1 MAHITGTKKEEFR
14 GSMKVYATVK
24 TPEGVASYPHLNTPD
39 EYMGNLQYKTDLRL
53 NPSDPETATFIE
65 EIKAWEEKAKVTQR
79 GNLQE
84 QIDACKGARDADKK
98 SKLEGMHADLDSPK
112 YKSLVEPEYDADS
125 GEPTGMLIIRRKIKM
140 KAEGGSG
147 ADKYTMQ
154 PKIYNATGRVDNAT
168 APQITA
174 GSTLRLNIDISTY
187 EMPSSGFVGIA
198 VRLKD
203 VLIVKI
209 AESGGAGGS
218 NPFGGDNAQQP
229 DTFNASAGLDETSD
243 SDEY

>member
-1 MAHITGTKKEEFR
+1 MAHITGTKKEEFK

-24 TPEGVASYPHLNTPD
+24 TPEGVASFPHLITPD
-39 EYMGNLQYKTDLRL
+39 EYMGKKQYKTDLRL
-53 NPSDPETATFIE
+53 NPSDPETAEFIE
-65 EIKAWEEKAKVTQR
+65 EIKAWEDKAKGTQR
-79 GNLQE
+79 ANLDA
-84 QIDACKGARDADKK
+84 QIGACKGARDADKK
-98 SKLEGMHADLDSPK
+98 AKLEGMLADLDSDK
-112 YKSLVEPEYDADS
+112 YKSLLSVEYDRDS
-125 GEPTGMLIIRRKIKM
+125 GDPTGSLTLRAKM
-140 KAEGGSG
+140 NAEGGSG
-147 ADKYTMQ
+147 TDKYTMQ

-174 GSTLRLNIDISTY
+174 GSILRLNLKISTY
-187 EMPSSGFVGIA
+187 EMPSSGFVGVSI
-198 VRLKD
+198 RLQD